1 MESEDS
7 RNSSSSDNSSD
18 ESAEGPSFIDCEGA
32 QPYLFEPY
40 DSDASSGTDSSNDSG
55 ERQYERLQNTD
66 WWAINF
72 NLQCVANAVVV
83 QT

>member
-55 ERQYERLQNTD
+55 ERQYERLQNAD
-66 WWAINF
+66 W
-72 NLQCVANAVVV
+72 
-83 QT
+83 